1 MKQEKS
7 QLQKRV
13 ESFLWR
19 LFMATLVFATAFV
32 AENVSALELS
42 PTVTGILALMAGELS
57 KYLNSKG
64 V

>member
-1 MKQEKS
+1 MNQEKS
-7 QLQKRV
+7 QLRKRV

-19 LFMATLVFATAFV
+19 LAMATLVFATAFV

-42 PTVTGILALMAGELS
+42 PAVTGILALMAGELS
-57 KYLNSKG
+57 KYINSKG